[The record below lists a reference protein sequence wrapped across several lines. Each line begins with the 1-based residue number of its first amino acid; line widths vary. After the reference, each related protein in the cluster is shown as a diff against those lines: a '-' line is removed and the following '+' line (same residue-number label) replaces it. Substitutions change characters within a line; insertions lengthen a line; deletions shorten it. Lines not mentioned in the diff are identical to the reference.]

1 MKKLLFKI
9 KYKKFKGVTSLLFVL
24 AVGIVL
30 VVMIAGIAALTVRE
44 QRQASNVDL
53 SNRALLAAE
62 SGVKAAVA
70 KINTNSAYTKIG
82 CAPGTDFSNI
92 LTSAEEITCIEV
104 KSNFNPNYEGFAQ
117 RDRAV
122 QIFMGPAFADSAIQP
137 STLNPNVSP
146 AFIDFKWHSA
156 TLDKNITRNIEGITQ
171 PGFNYLGSLYPEA
184 NNYNNAASIEMS
196 FVYWPTNL
204 NISSVSDSV
213 KVATIFFVPGQA
225 DAGFSAVGGR
235 TAVNNLCE
243 GQTNFP
249 GAGNYKCTTI
259 KESGKGGFNVA
270 NALGINPNDYNFA
283 IRIKPRYADTHF
295 EFQAYNSSNQNI
307 AIKSAKAQIDV
318 TAKVGNLYRRVKAEK
333 NITPM
338 ALESITDSVLYAG
351 TGPNQSTPKGICK
364 NNVISIE
371 NNVVLDAPFGRKSWS
386 CPADQF

>member
-9 KYKKFKGVTSLLFVL
+9 KYKKFRGVTSLLFVL

-62 SGVKAAVA
+62 SGVKAAAA
-70 KINTNSAYTKIG
+70 KINTDSAYTKIG
-82 CAPGTDFSNI
+82 CDPGDFSNI
-92 LTSAEEITCIEV
+92 LTPAEEITCIEV

-122 QIFMGPAFADSAIQP
+122 QLFMGPAFADTAIP
-137 STLNPNVSP
+137 SNLNPNVSP

-156 TLDKNITRNIEGITQ
+156 TLDNTITRTVQGVSQ
-171 PGFNYLGSLYPEA
+171 PGYNYTSNLYPEA

-213 KVATIFFVPGQA
+213 KVATIFFVPGRA

-243 GQTNFP
+243 GQANFP
-249 GAGNYKCTTI
+249 GAGNYRCTTI
-259 KESGKGGFNVA
+259 KEVGKAGFNVA
-270 NALGINPNDYNFA
+270 NALGIDPNEYNFA
-283 IRIKPRYADTHF
+283 IRIKPRYVDTHF
-295 EFQAYNSSNQNI
+295 EFKAFNSANTSI
-307 AIKSAKAQIDV
+307 AVKSAKAQIDV

-333 NITPM
+333 NIIPM

-351 TGPNQSTPKGICK
+351 SGPGQNTPKGICK
-364 NNVISIE
+364 NNIVKIE
-371 NNVVLDAPFGRKSWS
+371 NNVVSDAPFGRKSWS